1 VPRRDGQVFGLV
13 EIVALLG
20 MILALLAVVLTLAG
34 LLDDALEVVKTRF
47 VR

>member
-1 VPRRDGQVFGLV
+1 MLGLV

-20 MILALLAVVLTLAG
+20 MILALLAVALALAG
-34 LLDDALEVVKTRF
+34 ILDDALEVVKARF